1 MTITLLLV
9 NGIGELYVSNCLL
22 TNDVKY
28 NDFWIKNMIKNYFK
42 EKIW

>member
-9 NGIGELYVSNCLL
+9 NGIGGICQNCLL